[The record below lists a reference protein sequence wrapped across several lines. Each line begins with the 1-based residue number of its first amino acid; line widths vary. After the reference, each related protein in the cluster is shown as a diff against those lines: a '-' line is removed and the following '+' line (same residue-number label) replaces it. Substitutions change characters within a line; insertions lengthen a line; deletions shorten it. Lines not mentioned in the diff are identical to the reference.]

1 MFLHTYI
8 WVNKLESSQSEI
20 LGFIK
25 QLEFIT
31 LYLDIFTSVKSRDLN
46 YRQFQG
52 TIRKLYEL
60 EPKDIIIQQESNF
73 IGNQSNYYQ
82 RTFIPWDL
90 TVNIHASCR
99 RIHLIL

>member
-8 WVNKLESSQSEI
+8 RVNKLESSQSAI

-52 TIRKLYEL
+52 TIRTFYEL

-73 IGNQSNYYQ
+73 IGNQSNYY
-82 RTFIPWDL
+82 R
-90 TVNIHASCR
+90 NGKG
-99 RIHLIL
+99 HLFHGI